1 MKKIGIVYPYFAHYR
16 RPVLQELCELLSND
30 YEIELLADEEAEIP
44 ALRMINLAE
53 FSKGIC
59 SFQKLHNVWLG
70 RWLWQ
75 FGLLRSVLCNKA
87 DAIIFLGQFNFIS
100 TWFAVLLAKFMG
112 KKTLFWS
119 HGVYGN
125 ESGLKRLIRVTF
137 YRMADGMLLYG
148 DYSKKLLIDLGMD
161 PRSLEVIYNS
171 LDYSKQKELRDLKSE
186 SCVTEVK
193 ARLFGSGDL
202 MQPYL
207 IFVGRL
213 TSVKRLDLLLK
224 AVAKLKQRGRAVNCL
239 IVGEGPEAE
248 MLYHLT
254 ESLGIV
260 EQVNFYGASHDEEEL
275 SELIYSADLC
285 VAPGNVGLTA
295 MHALVY
301 GTPVLTH
308 GDKCWQMPEFEA
320 IIAGVNGNFFERDD
334 LDDLVDK
341 AEALLKTC
349 ADDRS
354 MMRTACY
361 KIIDEKYNPSYQS
374 QVIRQMINR
383 R

>member
-1 MKKIGIVYPYFAHYR
+1 
-16 RPVLQELCELLSND
+16 
-30 YEIELLADEEAEIP
+30 
-44 ALRMINLAE
+44 
-53 FSKGIC
+53 
-59 SFQKLHNVWLG
+59 
-70 RWLWQ
+70 
-75 FGLLRSVLCNKA
+75 
-87 DAIIFLGQFNFIS
+87 
-100 TWFAVLLAKFMG
+100 MG

-341 AEALLKTC
+341 ADALLKTC